1 MFGIDLVMDKKARI
15 LTRQSGSAHA
25 MALIAVDTDDN
36 DVPLKWQFEN
46 SWGPSAGHEGYMTF
60 TDEWFDEYMFRIV
73 INRKYLDAKSL
84 DAAGTKPEQ
93 LPAWDYMF

>member
-1 MFGIDLVMDKKARI
+1 
-15 LTRQSGSAHA
+15 
-25 MALIAVDTDDN
+25 
-36 DVPLKWQFEN
+36 
-46 SWGPSAGHEGYMTF
+46 MTF

-84 DAAGTKPEQ
+84 EAAGTKPEQ